1 MADSVLN
8 GVSANFASNTK
19 TPKKYHNVQSEDF
32 KTSLSKKIQENQK
45 INSTKQKIIKDIKQ
59 DGIEIAR
66 QKEMKNFSIA
76 IEKALLS
83 KMWQGVFSSVTH
95 EHEETKTISDFH
107 SGMQV
112 DAMVSEMFGEDG
124 GPVADAI
131 YEKLVSEYEQNKK
144 RSSDVKRSYSKNH

>member
-1 MADSVLN
+1 MADIVSGGTIVNYQAPAKAPKYHSIRDKDFRANLSEKIKEN
-8 GVSANFASNTK
+8 HGVS
-19 TPKKYHNVQSEDF
+19 PLDKKSHH
-32 KTSLSKKIQENQK
+32 K
-45 INSTKQKIIKDIKQ
+45 INQ

-107 SGMQV
+107 SSIQV
-112 DAMVSEMFGEDG
+112 DAMVGEMFGEEG

-131 YEKLVSEYEQNKK
+131 YEKLINEYEQNKK
-144 RSSDVKRSYSKNH
+144 RGLDVKRSYNKNH